1 MTESKQ
7 KSNFH
12 SKEPQVISLEKGKI
26 PPQAIDLEEAIL
38 GATLQDKFAVGQVVE
53 IFRKEQVFYKIAH
66 QEIYNAMLEM
76 FEESEPVDLLSI
88 SHKLKSRKTLEKIG
102 GEYFLIQLTQ
112 KFASSAH
119 IEHHCRIV
127 MQMHVK
133 RQSIKVANEII
144 SQSYNEE
151 KDIFELLSDSQ
162 KQIDDV
168 AQWLIRK
175 KPSDFKTVVDSIFD
189 ASENKVPGIPSSL
202 AKLQKKLNGYRET
215 DLIILAARPG
225 MGKTALL
232 INEAKNMAKLGIPV
246 GIFSLEMSA
255 KDLGRRMLA
264 EECGIDSSKLTLNR
278 VNEFERRSM
287 NEKRSEFEKLPIYI
301 HDQAGLSPM
310 ELKVQ
315 AGKWKREHNVKMFF
329 VDYLQLMNASGKN
342 GTGNREQEISSI
354 SRSLKAVAKDLE
366 CPVMALSQL
375 SRAVEQRGG
384 FKRPILS
391 DLRESGAIEQDADII
406 MFLLRPEYY
415 KIDTWDDEDH
425 TYCRG
430 QAEITI
436 AKFRGGETGQTIV
449 GCDLKYMRFYDLE
462 ERDTFF
468 DNLPVSP
475 NQNVKDAFDDPDKKE
490 LLDKR
495 EIVNNPD
502 DENDGLPF

>member
-1 MTESKQ
+1 MAEPIQ
-7 KSNFH
+7 NKSNFR
-12 SKEPQVISLEKGKI
+12 SKESQVISLEKGKI

-38 GATLQDKFAVGQVVE
+38 GIALQDKYAIGQVVE
-53 IFRKEQVFYKIAH
+53 IFRKEQVFYKTAH
-66 QEIYNAMLEM
+66 QEIYDAMLEM
-76 FEESEPVDLLSI
+76 FEESEPVDLLSVV
-88 SHKLKSRKTLEKIG
+88 HKLKTRQSLEKIG
-102 GEYFLIQLTQ
+102 GEFYLIQLTQ
-112 KFASSAH
+112 KISSSSH

-133 RQSIKVANEII
+133 RQSIRVANEII
-144 SQSYNEE
+144 ENSYNDET
-151 KDIFELLSDSQ
+151 DIFDLLSKSQ
-162 KQIDDV
+162 KEIDDV

-175 KPSDFKTVVDSIFD
+175 KPHDFKAVVDSIFD
-189 ASENKVPGIPSSL
+189 ASENNISGVPSSL
-202 AKLQKKLNGYRET
+202 EKLQKKLNGYRET

-232 INEAKNMAKLGIPV
+232 LNEAKHMAKLGFPV

-278 VNEFERRSM
+278 IEDFERKMM
-287 NEKRSEFEKLPIYI
+287 NEKRAEFEKLPIYI
-301 HDQAGLSPM
+301 HDQAGLTPM
-310 ELKVQ
+310 ELKIQ
-315 AGKWKREHNVKMFF
+315 AGKWKRENGVKMFF

-354 SRSLKAVAKDLE
+354 SRSLKATAKDLE

-391 DLRESGAIEQDADII
+391 DLRESGAIEQDADVI

-415 KIDTWDDEDH
+415 KTFEWDDEDH
-425 TYCRG
+425 SSCRG
-430 QAEITI
+430 QAEISI

-449 GCDLKYMRFYDLE
+449 GCDLQYMRFYDLE
-462 ERDTFF
+462 ERDSFF
-468 DNLPVSP
+468 EKLP
-475 NQNVKDAFDDPDKKE
+475 NQDPNDAFEPVAVDADD
-490 LLDKR
+490 
-495 EIVNNPD
+495 D
-502 DENDGLPF
+502 DDLPF

>member
-1 MTESKQ
+1 MVEPRQKTNFVSKESK
-7 KSNFH
+7 
-12 SKEPQVISLEKGKI
+12 VISLEKGKI

-38 GATLQDKFAVGQVVE
+38 GAVLQDKYAIGQVVE
-53 IFRKEQVFYKIAH
+53 IFRMEQVFYKTAH
-66 QEIYNAMLEM
+66 QEIYNACVEM

-88 SHKLKSRKTLEKIG
+88 IHKLKSRKTLEKIG

-112 KFASSAH
+112 KFSTSAH
-119 IEHHCRIV
+119 IEYHCRIV

-133 RQSIKVANEII
+133 RESIKVANEII
-144 SQSYNEE
+144 EKSYNDDT
-151 KDIFELLSDSQ
+151 DIFDLLSDSQ

-189 ASENKVPGIPSSL
+189 ASENNVSGVPSSL

-232 INEAKNMAKLGIPV
+232 LNEAKHMAKQGHPV

-278 VNEFERRSM
+278 IDDFERRLM
-287 NEKRSEFEKLPIYI
+287 NEKRAEFEKLPIYI
-301 HDQAGLSPM
+301 HDQAGLTPM

-315 AGKWKREHNVKMFF
+315 AGKWKRENGVKMLF

-354 SRSLKAVAKDLE
+354 SRSLKGTAKDLE
-366 CPVMALSQL
+366 VPVMALSQL
-375 SRAVEQRGG
+375 SRAVETRGG
-384 FKRPILS
+384 YKRPILS
-391 DLRESGAIEQDADII
+391 DLRESGAIEQDADVI

-415 KIDTWDDEDH
+415 KVYEWDDEDH
-425 TYCRG
+425 TSCRG

-436 AKFRGGETGQTIV
+436 AKFRGGETGQTVV
-449 GCDLKYMRFYDLE
+449 GADLQYMRFYDLE
-462 ERDTFF
+462 EKDSFF
-468 DNLPVSP
+468 EKLPVP
-475 NQNVKDAFDDPDKKE
+475 NQNPDDAFEPIE
-490 LLDKR
+490 
-495 EIVNNPD
+495 NNQPIED
-502 DENDGLPF
+502 DEDDLPF